1 MKTKLLSSILLFGTL
16 FQINAQVLRPIA
28 IDQLFDN
35 SSAVNKNVEVT
46 QSLPYPIIFIHGL
59 NSDSSVWDDMLTF
72 MTNTLDLTYGGRL
85 DYCLNANGSNSDTN
99 KLVYSVN
106 GDNSD
111 IRRFNNFTLQSADLY
126 SINFDVSI
134 DGTPFTTFSNDYKS
148 NESAIVK
155 QGIALKLAIQ
165 EILALTHKDKVILM
179 GHSMGG
185 LCARE
190 YLQNLDIW
198 TEPNVNHHIAKLI
211 TTGTPHGGYE
221 GTAIVSNP
229 LDPIDWQSEAYRD
242 LRSSYLFSFND
253 GVYLYGGIESNPY
266 MRNNLLTNF
275 YNVDVNC
282 NGIIAENIEGL
293 NRKNLQNNV
302 DYAYIIGDCVG
313 CPTSFAGDGVVR
325 SFNANLNNYYT
336 LPNPKNEFIY
346 SALGAVEIHGN
357 LPKQIIQNMQA
368 LDEPNFIGL
377 GYNLD
382 FDITYKG
389 FINAQPDGGYSN
401 DYDFYKF
408 TLTSNSQ
415 VNVLVNNFAHPNLIA
430 VIYNSAGVAVSDFV
444 SGNSL
449 NPINITQ
456 NLLAESYS
464 LVLYGAQ
471 PTSNA
476 VIYPY
481 NYKISST
488 TLSNPD
494 FNTDNSL
501 NIHPNPTSSKV
512 FFDNSIEK
520 FETATVINYL
530 GQVVGETKF
539 DSFTTNQEIDLSS
552 FTAGVYLVKFTNN
565 DKSITQ
571 KIIKE

>member
-1 MKTKLLSSILLFGTL
+1 MKTKLLLSIFLFGTQ
-16 FQINAQVLRPIA
+16 FQIFAQVMKPVPVENLH
-28 IDQLFDN
+28 LN
-35 SSAVNKNVEVT
+35 SSDLNRNI
-46 QSLPYPIIFIHGL
+46 QSIQNLPYPIIFIHGL
-59 NSDSSVWDDMLTF
+59 NSDSYVWDDMLTF
-72 MTNTLDLTYGGRL
+72 MTNTLNLTYGGRL
-85 DYCLNANGSNSDTN
+85 DFCLNANGSNSDTN

-106 GDNSD
+106 GNNSD
-111 IRRFNNFTLQSADLY
+111 IRRFNNITLQSADFY
-126 SINFDVSI
+126 RINFDVSI
-134 DGTPFTTFSNDYKS
+134 DGTPFTTSSNDFKS

-165 EILALTHKDKVILM
+165 EILTLTHKDKVILM

-190 YLQNLDIW
+190 YLQNQDIW
-198 TEPNVNHHIAKLI
+198 TEPYLNHHIAKLI

-221 GTAIVSNP
+221 GTAIVSDP
-229 LDPIDWQSEAYRD
+229 TDPIDWQSEAYRD
-242 LRSSYLFSFND
+242 LRSSYLFSGYN
-253 GVYLYGGIESNPY
+253 GVYLYGGIESDSY
-266 MRNNLLTNF
+266 MRNNLLSNF

-282 NGIIAENIEGL
+282 NGIVGENIVGL
-293 NRKNLQNNV
+293 NQKNLYNNV
-302 DYAYIIGDCVG
+302 DYAYIIGNCTG

-325 SFNANLNNYYT
+325 DYNANFNNFYNLQT
-336 LPNPKNEFIY
+336 PKNEFIY
-346 SALGAVEIHGN
+346 SALGAVEIHSD

-389 FINAQPDGGYSN
+389 FIYTQPVGGYPI

-430 VIYNSAGVAVSDFV
+430 VVYDSAGIAVSNFV

-449 NPINITQ
+449 TPINFSQ
-456 NLLAESYS
+456 NLLAGNYS
-464 LVLYGAQ
+464 LIIYGTQ
-471 PTSNA
+471 PASN
-476 VIYPY
+476 VDIYPY
-481 NYKISST
+481 NYKISRT
-488 TLSNPD
+488 TLYNPD
-494 FNTDNSL
+494 FTSANSL
-501 NIHPNPTSSKV
+501 KIYPNPTSSKV
-512 FFDNSIEK
+512 SFDNTIEK

-530 GQVVGETKF
+530 GQVVSEIRF
-539 DSFTTNQEIDLSS
+539 SSFEANQEVNLSS